1 MEEQAW
7 FLYYSGE
14 SGCFVYIIAE
24 KAKAGWTLQAHDLS
38 LSFILSHRQAKDYFA
53 RLGDD
58 PSNQA
63 FTTRRGIYFS
73 HNRASI
79 GLACAQATAAS
90 VYLPAY
96 QPQRHPPPPPPQGNL
111 DNLPS
116 LSYHPA
122 I

>member
-1 MEEQAW
+1 MST
-7 FLYYSGE
+7 SGRIQGE
-14 SGCFVYIIAE
+14 
-24 KAKAGWTLQAHDLS
+24 LLR
-38 LSFILSHRQAKDYFA
+38 LLFILSHRQAKDYFA

-79 GLACAQATAAS
+79 GLACAQAIAAR
-90 VYLPAY
+90 VFLPSLP
-96 QPQRHPPPPPPQGNL
+96 PQRHPPPPPPQGNL

-116 LSYHPA
+116 FSYHPE